1 MSALIPVGKSDNFG
15 VMPPLSPVVE
25 TLSFE
30 HFCRAEEAWNALAL
44 SVASPVPF
52 MSHPWI
58 RLWWKHFGEG
68 QEFLAV
74 VVRDADTL
82 LGAVPLAVRP
92 AGPGLELAEIV
103 GTGPVPTRGMG
114 LADKADFLVRAGHP
128 EAGKLLVAEV
138 TRLLDR
144 VDLLDVK
151 GLDAL
156 SDTRAGLETAGAALR
171 FRRSVSPYL
180 TLSTSWD
187 EYSRTRSRNFRK
199 HLKKY
204 WRLLEQAGTLEV
216 SRMQPGDD
224 VAGWMGDVFA
234 VNDLSWK
241 AERGTNLF
249 RSPEIRDFFATLV
262 PEMAAQGWIDLHAIR
277 LDGKLAVYE
286 LCFDYGGKLFSYNGA
301 YRAELGQGSPGTA
314 LTAAVIESACGRGRS
329 EYDMLRGAESYKRRW
344 SETSRTELQLLLPAN
359 RAAARIKTSLGPALK
374 ARLKQWSWLTE
385 QADRLSGLLSRR
397 RYR

>member
-1 MSALIPVGKSDNFG
+1 
-15 VMPPLSPVVE
+15 MPPQAPVAE
-25 TLSFE
+25 RLSFE

-44 SVASPVPF
+44 SVPSPVPF

-74 VVRDADTL
+74 VVRDGDRL
-82 LGAVPLAVRP
+82 LGAVPLAIRS
-92 AGPGLELAEIV
+92 AAPGLELAEIV

-114 LADKADFLVRAGHP
+114 LADKADFLVHAGHP
-128 EAGKLLVAEV
+128 EAGELLVAEV

-151 GLDAL
+151 GLDGTSA
-156 SDTRAGLETAGAALR
+156 TRAGLEAAGGAQR

-204 WRLLEQAGTLEV
+204 WRLLEQAGRLEV

-224 VAGWMGDVFA
+224 LAGWMDDVFA
-234 VNDLSWK
+234 VNDVSWK

-249 RSPEIRDFFATLV
+249 RSPEIRGFFAALV
-262 PEMAAQGWIDLHAIR
+262 PALAAQGWIDLHAIR

-314 LTAAVIESACGRGRS
+314 LTAAVIESACDRGRS
-329 EYDMLRGAESYKRRW
+329 EYDMLRGAESYKLRW
-344 SETSRTELQLLLPAN
+344 SESSRTELQLLLPAK

-374 ARLKQWSWLTE
+374 ARLKQWPWLTE

>member
-1 MSALIPVGKSDNFG
+1 MSALIPVGKSDNFE
-15 VMPPLSPVVE
+15 VMPPQLPVTE
-25 TLSFE
+25 TLSFQQ
-30 HFCRAEEAWNALAL
+30 FCRAEEAWNALAL
-44 SVASPVPF
+44 SVAAPVPF
-52 MSHPWI
+52 MTHPWI

-74 VVRDADTL
+74 VVRDGETM
-82 LGAVPLAVRP
+82 LGAVPLAIRR
-92 AGPGLELAEIV
+92 AGPGLELAEVV

-114 LADKADFLVRAGHP
+114 LADKADFLVHEGQRQVG
-128 EAGKLLVAEV
+128 ELLVAEV
-138 TRLLDR
+138 AKLLDR
-144 VDLLDVK
+144 VDVLDIK
-151 GLDAL
+151 GLDTA
-156 SDTRAGLETAGAALR
+156 SGTRANLEAAGNAR
-171 FRRSVSPYL
+171 QFRRSVSPYL

-216 SRMQPGDD
+216 SRMEPGDD
-224 VAGWMGDVFA
+224 VAVWMNDVFA
-234 VNDLSWK
+234 VNDVSWK

-249 RSPEIRDFFATLV
+249 RSPEIRDFFFELV
-262 PEMAAQGWIDLHAIR
+262 PAMMAHGWIDLQAIR

-329 EYDMLRGAESYKRRW
+329 EYDMLRGAESYKLRW
-344 SETSRTELQLLLPAN
+344 SETSRSQLQLLLPAN
-359 RAAARIKTSLGPALK
+359 RTAARIKTSLGPALK
-374 ARLKQWSWLTE
+374 ARLKQWPWLTE
-385 QADRLSGLLSRR
+385 QVDRLSGLLSRR
-397 RYR
+397 RY